1 MNLMPNTITPRTPL
15 TLAEL
20 ETLATMLDTG
30 TQHMN
35 HARDAKGK
43 YAWPVDQYSNA
54 IAEMF
59 AAFFE
64 IRDNT
69 AILAVGQDG
78 WPWDAPHARVT
89 VTSVA

>member
-1 MNLMPNTITPRTPL
+1 MPNTITPRTPL

-35 HARDAKGK
+35 HARDPKGN
-43 YAWPVDQYSNA
+43 YAWPIAQYSDA

-59 AAFFE
+59 AGFFE
-64 IRDNT
+64 IRDNA

-78 WPWDAPHARVT
+78 WPWDAPQANVT
-89 VTSVA
+89 ITSVA